1 MAWSSRQKAPRFYL
15 SRQMVRCKLLF
26 REIQRMMQRTARIER
41 RAARRAGR
49 IACEILC
56 DGLLMAAGTTHYCQL
71 IELFARPHLRRMAG
85 EFSMTLVAG
94 KVCAAAEKLDG
105 DNVAR
110 SVPVRATGLRIQRQ
124 TAHRGGAYLQGP
136 VAGCGCVRQSCYF
149 TVTVTADEVEP
160 ASKPSP
166 P

>member
-41 RAARRAGR
+41 CAARRAGR

-110 SVPVRATGLRIQRQ
+110 SVPVRAAGLRIQRQ
-124 TAHRGGAYLQGP
+124 TAHGDGAYVQGP
-136 VAGCGCVRQSCYF
+136 VAGCGCVGQAAYF
-149 TVTVTADEVEP
+149 TVTATADEVEP